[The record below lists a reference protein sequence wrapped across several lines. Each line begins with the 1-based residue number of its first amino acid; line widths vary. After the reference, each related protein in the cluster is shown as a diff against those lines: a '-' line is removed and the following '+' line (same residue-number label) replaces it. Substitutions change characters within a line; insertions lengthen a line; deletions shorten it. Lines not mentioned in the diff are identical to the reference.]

1 MHVRTSIVL
10 LVLLSCVLLPAAP
23 INDNFVNALV
33 FAGVAGTNTGTDTLG
48 ATKEVG
54 EDSCVNVAYTNTVWW
69 TWTAPTNGVLIINTL
84 GSRSMGGTE
93 WDACVAI
100 YTGSSVNT
108 TTKFGEQDTGLDE
121 LFTFSGAKAGAQYFL
136 QFAGYNCAAAS
147 NIYFTY
153 AFVPVN
159 EPVTAGW
166 FSIPVASGIAAL
178 DSLRSW
184 LVPDPDNQLLC
195 ASRWDNGDY
204 AAHTITFST
213 ATNPASTGASWS
225 SIPAPPGTLQDGDG
239 NGTAGIVANGTLYAC
254 AAFGATSD
262 DRKYVRLTTTGIT
275 WQVSTKVGGEIPSG
289 ANPGWAG
296 AYAII
301 ADPTS
306 TGTFIYGQWCGTRYY
321 QSYLV
326 SNEANFA
333 YYALARGENTPSFW
347 GVDAVLG
354 ADKTIYYYSQGVDGG
369 SNMLRRAPLGGTV
382 TAQISTPW
390 VNARGEINNNQNAK
404 TGAAIEFVPAGRAPS
419 FMDELWVMPCRV
431 VQSGTA
437 LPYNKIDR
445 YCAADGTYLGFVDL
459 PFVVANDGRGYD
471 LAYLNGY
478 IFVMEGATGMKLWAY
493 KLGDAVS
500 ISEARQQG
508 MSASVTIGPVTVSTT
523 NDITASGYAFAA
535 QDVTAGVTIYGS
547 GATTLYVTNLLSQ
560 GVKPGDRIVLQG
572 SNAWF
577 RGLYEIMRP
586 TLVTNLDALGVPA
599 AVPITMD
606 EMQNGSLLGEAVES
620 MHVVISNVYFA
631 TSAATFAAANYPL
644 TNEAGQTATLRIQD
658 VSDPLVGT
666 PVPTLPCVIYGIMAQ
681 YSTNSPGINYTDGRQ
696 LLPLALLPIPEPAL
710 LSGVLL
716 VAALLS
722 RRRRLRL
729 P

>member
-1 MHVRTSIVL
+1 MNVRSCATL
-10 LVLLSCVLLPAAP
+10 LAILSCALLSAAP
-23 INDNFVNALV
+23 VNDNFANALV

-54 EDSCVNVAYTNTVWW
+54 EDSCINVAYTNTVWW
-69 TWTAPTNGVLIINTL
+69 TWTAPSNGVLTISTL
-84 GSRSMGGTE
+84 GSRNFAGTE

-100 YTGSSVNT
+100 YTGSSVST

-121 LFTFSGAKAGAQYFL
+121 TFSYSGAKAGVQYFL
-136 QFAGYNCAAAS
+136 QFAGYDNAVAS

-153 AFVPVN
+153 MFVPVS

-166 FSIPVASGIAAL
+166 SSIPVASGIAAL

-195 ASRWDNGDY
+195 ASRWDNGDF
-204 AAHTITFST
+204 AAHKIAFSD
-213 ATNPASTGASWS
+213 ATNPASTGASWTS
-225 SIPAPPGTLQDGDG
+225 MPAPAGTLQNGPD
-239 NGTAGIVANGTLYAC
+239 NGTAGMVANGELYAC
-254 AAFGATSD
+254 AAFGVNSD
-262 DRKYVRLTTTGIT
+262 DRKYARLNTTGAT
-275 WQVSTKVGGEIPSG
+275 WQISTKVGGEIAG
-289 ANPGWAG
+289 GWAG

-306 TGTFIYGQWCGTRYY
+306 TGTFIYGQWCGTRFYE
-321 QSYLV
+321 SYLV
-326 SNEANFA
+326 SNEVNFT
-333 YYALARGENTPSFW
+333 YYALAQNQYTPSYW

-354 ADKTIYYYSQGVDGG
+354 ADKIVYYYSQGITGG
-369 SNMLRRAPLGGTV
+369 SNMLRRAALSGNVP
-382 TAQISTPW
+382 AQICTPW
-390 VNARGEINNNQNAK
+390 LNARGELNNDQNAK

-419 FMDELWVMPCRV
+419 FTDELWIMPCRV